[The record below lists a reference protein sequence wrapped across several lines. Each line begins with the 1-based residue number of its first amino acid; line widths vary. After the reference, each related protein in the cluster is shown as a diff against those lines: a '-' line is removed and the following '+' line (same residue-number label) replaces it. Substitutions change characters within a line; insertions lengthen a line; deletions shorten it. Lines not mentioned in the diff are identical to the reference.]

1 LTSGS
6 AGQGAPPQLSHAQIG
21 KMLLGSPAVARA
33 RPRSATLANPS
44 SLFVGL
50 LLDLLHI
57 GSHTATRRRCSC
69 RLNAPFAEL
78 VSVKAV

>member
-1 LTSGS
+1 
-6 AGQGAPPQLSHAQIG
+6 
-21 KMLLGSPAVARA
+21 MLLGSPAVA